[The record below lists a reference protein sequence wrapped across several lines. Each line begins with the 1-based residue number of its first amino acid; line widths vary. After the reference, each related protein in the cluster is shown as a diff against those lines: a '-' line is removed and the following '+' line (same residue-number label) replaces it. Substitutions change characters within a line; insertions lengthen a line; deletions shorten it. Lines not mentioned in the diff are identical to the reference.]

1 MFKLREPYKG
11 VVVDHLWNR
20 FAAIGCVVVVVV
32 ARLIMDVLV
41 LVHDVVVC
49 VVWGDDVDVF
59 RCVWRCDR

>member
-1 MFKLREPYKG
+1 M
-11 VVVDHLWNR
+11 
-20 FAAIGCVVVVVV
+20 VVVV